1 MIISAVSISAVGS
14 YYEVI
19 LRPTPPFLPPQ
30 LTFAKLHEC
39 DELSATISN
48 STRFDKDYP
57 TCKSSPNITVPVRAT
72 MSLEK
77 ENVSAA
83 FRVTFG
89 TSVWV
94 AILIHVLAVE
104 IYVCDSLKK

>member
-1 MIISAVSISAVGS
+1 
-14 YYEVI
+14 
-19 LRPTPPFLPPQ
+19 
-30 LTFAKLHEC
+30 
-39 DELSATISN
+39 
-48 STRFDKDYP
+48 
-57 TCKSSPNITVPVRAT
+57 

-104 IYVCDSLKK
+104 IYVCDSLKIIII